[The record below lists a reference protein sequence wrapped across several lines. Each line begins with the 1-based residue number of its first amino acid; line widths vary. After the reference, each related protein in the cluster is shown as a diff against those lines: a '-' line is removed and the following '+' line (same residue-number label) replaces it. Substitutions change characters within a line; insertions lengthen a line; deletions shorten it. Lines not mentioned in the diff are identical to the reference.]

1 MPEFRRGLS
10 SIPVYT
16 PGKPIDEVARELGLS
31 EIVKLASNECPLPP
45 FPEVQAAIAAAA
57 GGLNRYPETSCYA
70 VVEALAAHY
79 GLPSDHL
86 WVGGGSTQLLG
97 GMAAAVGGPGTTAVF
112 GEPSFVMYRIAALL
126 AGSQPVAVPLDADFR
141 HDLDAMADAV
151 GPDTRIVFVCNPN
164 NPTGTHV
171 PADAVTR
178 FVERMPDHVLVV
190 VDEAYAEYVTA
201 GDYATAIPHALERD
215 NVVVTR
221 TFSKVYGLAG
231 LRIGYALGRPGTL
244 DMLRRSQN
252 PFAVTSLAQI
262 AAIEALRYPDRVE
275 QRVKDNAAGREW
287 LEAELHDRGVTAV
300 PSQANFVFVVPDGDP
315 GAIADGMLE
324 RGVIIRLMGPY
335 LRISVGTEAENERFI
350 AAWDEMAAG

>member
-1 MPEFRRGLS
+1 MPEFRSDLAA
-10 SIPVYT
+10 IPVYT
-16 PGKPIDEVARELGLS
+16 PGKPIEEVARELGLS
-31 EIVKLASNECPLPP
+31 EVVKLASNECPFPP

-57 GGLNRYPETSCYA
+57 ADLNRYPETSCHA
-70 VVEALAAHY
+70 VVAALSTHY
-79 GLPSDHL
+79 GLPSDHF

-97 GMAAAVGGPGTTAVF
+97 GMASAVGGPGTTAVF

-126 AGSQPVAVPLDADFR
+126 AGSQPIAVPLDADFR

-178 FVERMPDHVLVV
+178 FVERMPNHVLVV
-190 VDEAYAEYVTA
+190 IDEAYAEYATA
-201 GDYATAIPHALERD
+201 DDYATAIPQALERD

-231 LRIGYALGRPGTL
+231 LRIGYALGHPDTL
-244 DMLRRSQN
+244 AMLRRTQN
-252 PFAVTSLAQI
+252 PFAVTTLAQVG
-262 AAIEALRYPDRVE
+262 AIESLRHPDRIE
-275 QRVKDNAAGREW
+275 QRVKNNAAGREW
-287 LEAELHDRGVTAV
+287 LGAELAERGVAVV

-315 GAIADGMLE
+315 AKITNRMLE
-324 RGVIIRLMGPY
+324 RGVIIRPMGPY
-335 LRISVGTEAENERFI
+335 LRISVGTETENERFI
-350 AAWDEMAAG
+350 AAWDEVAAE

>member
-1 MPEFRRGLS
+1 
-10 SIPVYT
+10 
-16 PGKPIDEVARELGLS
+16 
-31 EIVKLASNECPLPP
+31 
-45 FPEVQAAIAAAA
+45 
-57 GGLNRYPETSCYA
+57 
-70 VVEALAAHY
+70 
-79 GLPSDHL
+79 
-86 WVGGGSTQLLG
+86 
-97 GMAAAVGGPGTTAVF
+97 
-112 GEPSFVMYRIAALL
+112 
-126 AGSQPVAVPLDADFR
+126 
-141 HDLDAMADAV
+141 
-151 GPDTRIVFVCNPN
+151 
-164 NPTGTHV
+164 
-171 PADAVTR
+171 
-178 FVERMPDHVLVV
+178 VV

-201 GDYATAIPHALERD
+201 DDYATAIPHALERD

-231 LRIGYALGRPGTL
+231 LRIGYALGHPATL

-300 PSQANFVFVVPDGDP
+300 PSQANFVFVVPEGDP
-315 GAIADGMLE
+315 GVIADGMLE

-335 LRISVGTEAENERFI
+335 LRISVGTETENERFI